1 MTVVVERRD
10 TWGNATTPGRSLQQ
24 RREAL
29 CKANDVRTRRAVL
42 KKDMKQRRVSARDM
56 LLEPPE
62 FVETMKVV
70 TLLLAVPK
78 AGRVKVDKAL
88 RRCGVSPSKTV
99 GGLSERQR
107 AELVRLMAVWP

>member
-10 TWGNATTPGRSLQQ
+10 TWNNATPPDRSLRQ
-24 RREAL
+24 RQDAL
-29 CKANDVRTRRAVL
+29 RKANEIRTQRAVL
-42 KKDMKQRRVSARDM
+42 KRDVTARRVSARDV

-62 FVETMKVV
+62 FVETMKVYA
-70 TLLLAVPK
+70 LLLAVPK

-107 AELVRLMAVWP
+107 EELVRLMAVWP